1 MKVFEFNPSTGER
14 GSLIA
19 EIARPDSVGNISRK
33 SCILPKMVD
42 ANWMV
47 ADELKDRNN
56 RPITFDRPVCFCL
69 GQWTAGT
76 DTAWEWVAYL
86 PN

>member
-1 MKVFEFNPSTGER
+1 MKVFEFNPETGAR
-14 GSLIA
+14 GSLIR
-19 EIARPDSVGNISRK
+19 EIPRPDAVSNRSGK
-33 SCILPKMVD
+33 KCALPKMID

-69 GQWTAGT
+69 GQWTAGE